1 MVKYCCDIC
10 GKEVNGFQENNFFKT
25 FNDNVKQDELIDSF
39 NLILSIEKLKF
50 EEAAYVCNDCFI
62 KYLES
67 ALKQMKKEIASD
79 VTHEDKESEF
89 RKEVAKIKTISKSA
103 IKKAIKFMKEEAK
116 IEMFEFWYALKDKV
130 KLETITFWVAYK
142 NRYTTEYIKA
152 NPIEEI
158 TKETLSNWV
167 DGYLKTKGGKKALTN
182 RKKEN

>member
-79 VTHEDKESEF
+79 VAEDKEGEF
-89 RKEVAKIKTISKSA
+89 RKAVAKINTISKSA
-103 IKKAIKFMKEEAK
+103 IQKAIKFMHEEGK
-116 IEMFEFWYALKDKV
+116 IEMFEFWYAVKDYV
-130 KLETITFWVAYK
+130 KLESMLNWLACEEKKYK
-142 NRYTTEYIKA
+142 CKYVKA

>member
-10 GKEVNGFQENNFFKT
+10 GKEVNGFQENIFFKT

-50 EEAAYVCNDCFI
+50 VKAAYVCKDCFI

-79 VTHEDKESEF
+79 VADKESEF
-89 RKEVAKIKTISKSA
+89 RKAMASAKKDNKEIVKKIIKYMHEKCN
-103 IKKAIKFMKEEAK
+103 
-116 IEMFEFWYALKDKV
+116 IEFYELWYAVKDYV
-130 KLETITFWVAYK
+130 KLESMFNWMTCEEKKYK
-142 NRYTTEYIKA
+142 CKYVKA

-167 DGYLKTKGGKKALTN
+167 DGYLKTKGGKKAQTN